1 MIHLSSN
8 WISRAQG
15 HDRPRKIDK
24 SLSLSLSVVIRSPEY
39 HVSKRWH
46 GCRKGLKAFRV
57 WKRGYFEVIR
67 RLTRIINQPGTR
79 ALDPDRSRFSSWP
92 TLTIGLTGKTAYTIG
107 RFCSSSNQRYG
118 ISKFLIK
125 IRENEYSFDIFLFF
139 FFLLEN

>member
-1 MIHLSSN
+1 M
-8 WISRAQG
+8 
-15 HDRPRKIDK
+15 
-24 SLSLSLSVVIRSPEY
+24 VVERG
-39 HVSKRWH
+39 R
-46 GCRKGLKAFRV
+46 LKAFRV